1 MPVEVESNGRNEPT
15 KSGEPCK
22 SWWFGARYDARVTGL
37 QGMTVRERLLD
48 AAYTLVESNG
58 WERLRVSHV
67 AAAAGVSRQSAYN
80 EFGSK
85 DALGEA
91 LVVREFNRH
100 LLGLQECLLDQR
112 DDVEAAVAEAVL
124 YTFRQAEASPL
135 LAGIL
140 TSARSGWG
148 SEDLVEMVRKRNE
161 PLLPYAVK
169 SVAELVALNRPDLE
183 QRYVALAIDT
193 VVRVT
198 ISYIVTPDG
207 PTEDTAGRIAEVAAR
222 ILGTDQVR

>member
-1 MPVEVESNGRNEPT
+1 
-15 KSGEPCK
+15 
-22 SWWFGARYDARVTGL
+22 
-37 QGMTVRERLLD
+37 VRDRLLD
-48 AAYTLVESNG
+48 AAFTLVESNG
-58 WERLRVSHV
+58 WERLRVAHV

-91 LVVREFNRH
+91 LVVREFERH

-124 YTFRQAEASPL
+124 YTFRQAAASPL
-135 LAGIL
+135 LTGIL
-140 TSARSGWG
+140 TSARTGWG
-148 SEDLVEMVRKRNE
+148 SGDLVEMVRKRSE

-169 SVAELVALNRPDLE
+169 AVAELVELNRPDLE
-183 QRYVALAIDT
+183 QRSVELAIDT
-193 VVRVT
+193 VIRVA
-198 ISYIVTPDG
+198 ISYLVTPDG
-207 PTEDTAGRIAEVAAR
+207 PAEDAARRIALVATR

>member
-1 MPVEVESNGRNEPT
+1 
-15 KSGEPCK
+15 
-22 SWWFGARYDARVTGL
+22 VTVY
-37 QGMTVRERLLD
+37 QGTTVRERLLD
-48 AAYTLVESNG
+48 AAFTLVESNG
-58 WERLRVSHV
+58 WERLRVAHV
-67 AAAAGVSRQSAYN
+67 AATAGVSRQSAYN

-91 LVVREFNRH
+91 LVVREFDRH

-198 ISYIVTPDG
+198 IGYIVTPDG
-207 PTEDTAGRIAEVAAR
+207 PVEDAARRIAEVAAR
-222 ILGTDQVR
+222 ILGVDQVR

>member
-1 MPVEVESNGRNEPT
+1 MNAPNESTTP
-15 KSGEPCK
+15 GEPYK
-22 SWWFGARYDARVTGL
+22 SWRFGARYYARVTGL
-37 QGMTVRERLLD
+37 QGTTVRERLLD

-58 WERLRVSHV
+58 WERLRVAHV

-91 LVVREFNRH
+91 LVVREFDRH

-124 YTFRQAEASPL
+124 YTFRQSEASPL
-135 LAGIL
+135 LNGIL
-140 TSARSGWG
+140 TSARTGWG
-148 SEDLVEMVRKRNE
+148 SSDLVELVRRRNG
-161 PLLPYAVK
+161 PLLPFAVK
-169 SVAELVALNRPDLE
+169 AVAELVALNRPDLE
-183 QRYVALAIDT
+183 QRYVVLATDT
-193 VVRVT
+193 VIRVT
-198 ISYIVTPDG
+198 IGYIVTPDG
-207 PTEDTAGRIAEVAAR
+207 PAEDTARRIALVAAR